1 MKIKDDILLEQAY
14 YSVTKEQNSQSGT
27 YADMK
32 GVYSKAKEILS
43 QYQIDEQSYFAL
55 IDLLKDTYFLGYNKG
70 SEDKDHSIKSSYNL
84 K

>member
-1 MKIKDDILLEQAY
+1 MKDDILLEQAY
-14 YSVTKEQNSQSGT
+14 SSVTKEQNTSNET
-27 YADMK
+27 YGDMK

-70 SEDKDHSIKSSYNL
+70 SEDKEISINSAYNL